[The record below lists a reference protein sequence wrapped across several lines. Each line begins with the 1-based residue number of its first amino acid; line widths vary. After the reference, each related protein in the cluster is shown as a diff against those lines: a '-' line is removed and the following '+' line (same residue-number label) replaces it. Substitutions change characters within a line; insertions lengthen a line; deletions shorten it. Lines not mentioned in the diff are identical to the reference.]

1 MEVVVKGRDRGRKRP
16 ADAELILAQV
26 KQEFGKKKD
35 ELGAKRAA
43 VELDVGLASFYNY
56 VKGKTL
62 PDLEVLR
69 RANTKWAV
77 TWKHMDLSEIMR
89 KEKVQSAEQLVLGF
103 LRAVREEDVEVVK
116 VGREGSNLLKVALT
130 IRFSA

>member
-1 MEVVVKGRDRGRKRP
+1 MEVVVKSRERGRKRP

-26 KQEFGKKKD
+26 KKEFGNKMD

-43 VELDVGLASFYNY
+43 VELNVCLASFYNY
-56 VKGKTL
+56 VNGKTL

-69 RANTKWAV
+69 RANTKWAI
-77 TWKHMDLSEIMR
+77 TWKHM
-89 KEKVQSAEQLVLGF
+89 VLGF
-103 LRAVREEDVEVVK
+103 LRAVREEDVEVVR
-116 VGREGSNLLKVALT
+116 VGREGTNLLKVALT

>member
-1 MEVVVKGRDRGRKRP
+1 VKSRERGRKRP

-26 KQEFGKKKD
+26 KKEFGNKMD

-43 VELDVGLASFYNY
+43 VELNVCLASFYNY
-56 VKGKTL
+56 VNGKTL

-69 RANTKWAV
+69 RANTKWAI

-89 KEKVQSAEQLVLGF
+89 KERVHSAEQLVLGF
-103 LRAVREEDVEVVK
+103 LRAVREEDVEVVR
-116 VGREGSNLLKVALT
+116 VGREGTNLLKVALT

>member
-1 MEVVVKGRDRGRKRP
+1 MKGRDPGRKRP

-26 KQEFGKKKD
+26 KEEFGKKKD
-35 ELGAKRAA
+35 ELGAARAA
-43 VELDVGLASFYNY
+43 RELDVCPASFYNY
-56 VKGKTL
+56 VNGKTV

-69 RANTKWAV
+69 RANMKWGI
-77 TWKHMDLSEIMR
+77 TWKYMDLSEIIR
-89 KEKVQSAEQLVLGF
+89 KQKVQSAQQLVLGF

-116 VGREGSNLLKVALT
+116 VGREGSNVLRVALT

>member
-1 MEVVVKGRDRGRKRP
+1 MKSRERGRKRP

-26 KQEFGKKKD
+26 KKEFGNKMD

-43 VELDVGLASFYNY
+43 VELNVCLASFYNY
-56 VKGKTL
+56 VNGKTL

-69 RANTKWAV
+69 RANTKWAI

-89 KEKVQSAEQLVLGF
+89 KERVHSAEQLVLGF
-103 LRAVREEDVEVVK
+103 LRAVREEDVEVVR
-116 VGREGSNLLKVALT
+116 VGREGTNLLKVALT